1 MEGLLTCNERTKQTD
16 RAGILASTKVC
27 RKTYASC
34 APTVQWFTM
43 PAARAFGS
51 GITNLPRPKR
61 DIQRSQSRQGQGADS
76 AQIPY
81 DRTKLIAIMKA
92 AYNHTPSKADHKE
105 KPELL
110 KSGCCCLCRIL
121 SGTGPFR
128 RSVIFTFAVIFV
140 SLFQLEVTILT
151 FPPVIGAMPLGFI
164 DGDSILL
171 NEVLIGVRNS
181 LDEVRRI
188 VFVSFSACLSPVS
201 AALGE
206 TCIDD
211 YSSFWFCFGFCSWHN

>member
-1 MEGLLTCNERTKQTD
+1 MLCLFLFHFPFLHRLYFFFNHRLLVFLTVAATLSRCF
-16 RAGILASTKVC
+16 ALGIFGISSDQFPSCFRFL
-27 RKTYASC
+27 KTFC
-34 APTVQWFTM
+34 
-43 PAARAFGS
+43 
-51 GITNLPRPKR
+51 
-61 DIQRSQSRQGQGADS
+61 
-76 AQIPY
+76 
-81 DRTKLIAIMKA
+81 
-92 AYNHTPSKADHKE
+92 HTPSKTDHKE

-151 FPPVIGAMPLGFI
+151 IPPVIGAMPLGFI

-201 AALGE
+201 ADLGE